1 MEDFEEEIT
10 NETENVSRETFCN
23 NEQQNEKATK
33 TEENTTQEQTR
44 IDHSAIA
51 FAVEPFQNIK
61 VIKKDGKLV
70 IQDLEIGI
78 SPLHKFGRAIKNF
91 FIDRKPKNKDKKGE

>member
-1 MEDFEEEIT
+1 MEEI
-10 NETENVSRETFCN
+10 EEVVSQELVCEL
-23 NEQQNEKATK
+23 EQESVPQTK
-33 TEENTTQEQTR
+33 LQEIPTQEQTR

-70 IQDLEIGI
+70 IKDLEVGI
-78 SPLHKFGRAIKNF
+78 SPLHKFCKVIKNF
-91 FIDRKPKNKDKKGE
+91 FVDRKPKDKDKKGE